1 MQKKAKPKKTGGAA
15 SIQAD
20 IEPRRFA
27 ELRELFANED
37 KDKTGGA
44 AQRRTT
50 QEAPVNNTTENI
62 TSLMLPDG
70 NPPMA
75 AAGEAI
81 ELAGL
86 MFEKIHEYAGNSH
99 VDLRSPYSA
108 EHDGLGIAQW
118 LEKLGGLCFALHVCV
133 EDAIDGMDHNLPT
146 IEAIAAA
153 GDTLKALACLSL
165 RIEPYHAATGL
176 EERAAPFAPQDIAS
190 IPRLTPQDLA

>member
-1 MQKKAKPKKTGGAA
+1 MQTKAKPKKPSGAA

-37 KDKTGGA
+37 KDKTM
-44 AQRRTT
+44 T
-50 QEAPVNNTTENI
+50 QENPVNDTTENI

-86 MFEKIHEYAGNSH
+86 IFEKIHEYAGNSH

-133 EDAIDGMDHNLPT
+133 EGAIDGMDHNLPT

-165 RIEPYHAATGL
+165 RIEPYHEATGL
-176 EERAAPFAPQDIAS
+176 EEKAAPFAPQDIAS